1 MKNTKTSRRSLLL
14 LFGGLLV
21 AGCSPL
27 TAATDT
33 KGKGTAPSV
42 PLLAPKG
49 KEVATLAGG
58 CFWSMQTL
66 MSQLK
71 GVEKITSGYSGGTVA
86 NPSYEAVCTGAT
98 GHAESIQVTFD
109 PKVISYADLLH
120 IYFTAHDPT
129 TLNRQGAD
137 EGTQY
142 RSAVFYANAQQ
153 KSAAEKVIKEIN
165 AGKLYSDPVVTEVTP
180 YKNFYAAEGYHQ
192 NYYTKNPNE
201 GYCQM
206 VIAPKV
212 VKFRKKYLQRL
223 KA

>member
-1 MKNTKTSRRSLLL
+1 MENTKTSRRGLLL

-33 KGKGTAPSV
+33 KGKGAVPSV

-71 GVEKITSGYSGGTVA
+71 GVEKISAGYAGGNVP
-86 NPSYEAVCTGAT
+86 NPSYEAVCTGTT
-98 GHAESIQVTFD
+98 GHAESIQVVFD

-142 RSAVFYANAQQ
+142 RSAIFYANAQQ

-165 AGKLYSDPVVTEVTP
+165 AEKLYASPIVTEVTP
-180 YKNFYAAEGYHQ
+180 YKNFYAAEDYHQ

-201 GYCQM
+201 GYCQV